1 MDVEKTIAFLLEN
14 QARFDARLAAFQ
26 AKFEADMEEMRKN
39 QAATGRLID
48 AFARAGQAQIELHRG
63 RLDGLE
69 SRLEADHKRLEATE
83 KRLEAQEREFK
94 AFLDRFDAFLRGRG
108 NGHEAQPAS

>member
-1 MDVEKTIAFLLEN
+1 MDVEKTIAFLLEQ
-14 QARFDARLAAFQ
+14 QARF
-26 AKFEADMEEMRKN
+26 EASFGAGMEELRKSQ
-39 QAATGRLID
+39 QATERLID

-69 SRLEADHKRLEATE
+69 GRLEAAE

-94 AFLDRFDAFLRGRG
+94 AFLDRFDAFLRGQG
-108 NGHEAQPAS
+108 NSHAA

>member
-1 MDVEKTIAFLLEN
+1 MDVEKTIAFLLEQ

-26 AKFEADMEEMRKN
+26 AKFEADLEAMRKH
-39 QAATGRLID
+39 QAATERLID

-69 SRLEADHKRLEATE
+69 GRLEAAE
-83 KRLEAQEREFK
+83 KRLETQEREFR
-94 AFLDRFDAFLRGRG
+94 AFLDRFDAFLRGQG
-108 NGHEAQPAS
+108 NGHAA

>member
-26 AKFEADMEEMRKN
+26 TKFETDMEEMRKN

-63 RLDGLE
+63 RL
-69 SRLEADHKRLEATE
+69 EALE
-83 KRLEAQEREFK
+83 KRMENQEREFK
-94 AFLDRFDAFLRGRG
+94 AFLDRFDAYLRGRG
-108 NGHEAQPAS
+108 NGHAGPAAG